1 MLFIRDQNSINIFF
15 RLINSNFKHYFSIF
29 FIIIYQL
36 SNLLI
41 PKLCI
46 KDISNIIYLTQIFNS
61 INLLLNTF
69 NINNIN

>member
-1 MLFIRDQNSINIFF
+1 MLFTRDQNSVNKFF

-36 SNLLI
+36 SHLLI

-69 NINNIN
+69 NIKNIN